1 MLEKKVLVITEN
13 IEMDLLSS
21 ESRLLTS
28 VQKTLH
34 PVQERR
40 EHPPAL
46 DVAEAQSPVQ
56 PGHPAQLTT
65 PEDPDPLECTE
76 EIEIEMEVFPP
87 LRISESELVEVQSEH
102 SSIISVHAGG
112 ARRSEVLRL
121 LGSSRTSRMSG
132 TCGHMILLS
141 HDWPQTDGLTPKC
154 HRVHWRR
161 RTPQTSRLAVK
172 DVVCLPADYDM
183 ERLDRVQ
190 GRERALSAVALT
202 ARVTIDRT
210 WSADQVESRLTAIFA
225 GERPRNA
232 PRRRLTF
239 LQCVP
244 GSRVLFVP
252 QTPASGWTGDQ
263 VLRISAFSV
272 LYVVCHYDGQQV
284 TPPSC

>member
-56 PGHPAQLTT
+56 PGHPVQLTT

-102 SSIISVHAGG
+102 SSIISV
-112 ARRSEVLRL
+112 
-121 LGSSRTSRMSG
+121 
-132 TCGHMILLS
+132 
-141 HDWPQTDGLTPKC
+141 TDGLTPKC

-252 QTPASGWTGDQ
+252 QTPTSGWTGDQ

-284 TPPSC
+284 TPSSC